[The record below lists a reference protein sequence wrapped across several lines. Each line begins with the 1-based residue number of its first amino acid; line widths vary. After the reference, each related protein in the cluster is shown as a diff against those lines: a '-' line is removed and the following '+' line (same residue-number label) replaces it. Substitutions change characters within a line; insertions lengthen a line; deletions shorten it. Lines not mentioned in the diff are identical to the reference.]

1 MFAIDFSLV
10 MDRAPEGA
18 PPDLVYIHFL
28 SFIHAK
34 W

>member
-18 PPDLVYIHFL
+18 PPDLVSSIGWIQKIHG
-28 SFIHAK
+28 
-34 W
+34 